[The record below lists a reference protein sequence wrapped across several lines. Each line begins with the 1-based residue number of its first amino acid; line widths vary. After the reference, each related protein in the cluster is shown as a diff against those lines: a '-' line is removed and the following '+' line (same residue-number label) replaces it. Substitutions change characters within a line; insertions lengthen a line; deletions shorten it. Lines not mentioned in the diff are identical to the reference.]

1 MSYLLSLLII
11 IITIIFITII
21 VIIIVIIGINDGGA
35 WLIEESIFYKE
46 MRFHSHSQVKLC
58 SASDYVSTKA
68 KKLAM
73 LSPSG
78 AHPSGSDGDGGSGL
92 GRSSMLIG
100 PDLDTRLEEIMSK
113 YGQLL
118 QDVFSYY
125 SAVYSPEL
133 FFMTIGM

>member
-11 IITIIFITII
+11 IVTIIFITII

-46 MRFHSHSQVKLC
+46 MRFHSHSQVKSC

-78 AHPSGSDGDGGSGL
+78 AHPSGSDGGS